1 MNILKRIKWK
11 LQALAKH
18 FRTPLENLPQSPDY
32 FRMYRFFVSEKEFER
47 FPGGWIYKGQK
58 YPDYLFMGGA
68 GVAIFRVAQKF
79 IEGKGIDIGAG
90 YWEFPGSTP
99 IDPGRGAG
107 KETPI
112 ESVAKDSLDYV
123 FSSHTLE
130 HIVEWELSLAQWV
143 SLLKKGGRMFLYLPH
158 PDCLIWRRG
167 APGIGDG
174 HKWIPSA
181 SKVVEELERQ
191 GLTIVARDD
200 GPDGMMSFFVCA
212 EK

>member
-1 MNILKRIKWK
+1 MSLLHRLKLKIQSIKRY
-11 LQALAKH
+11 LS
-18 FRTPLENLPQSPDY
+18 TPLENFPQSPDY
-32 FRMYRFFVSEKEFER
+32 FRAYRSFASEKEFER

-79 IEGKGIDIGAG
+79 IHGTGVDIGAG
-90 YWEFPGSTP
+90 YWEFPGATP

-107 KETPI
+107 KDTPI
-112 ESVAKDSLDYV
+112 ENIKKASLDYI

-130 HIVEWELSLAQWV
+130 HVAEWEAALVQWV
-143 SLLKKGGRMFLYLPH
+143 SLLKKGGRIFLYLPH
-158 PDCLIWRRG
+158 PDCLIWKPG

-174 HKWIPSA
+174 HKWSPSA
-181 SKVVEELERQ
+181 SKIANELERQ
-191 GLTIVARDD
+191 GLAILARED
-200 GPDGMMSFFVCA
+200 GPDAMMSFFVCA